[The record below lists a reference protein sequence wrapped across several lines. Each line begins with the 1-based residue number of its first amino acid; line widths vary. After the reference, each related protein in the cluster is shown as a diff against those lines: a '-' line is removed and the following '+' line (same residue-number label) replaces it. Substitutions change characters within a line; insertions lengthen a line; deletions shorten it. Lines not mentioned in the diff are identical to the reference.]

1 MHTNNHSVVKVKI
14 ALLLFMLMGI
24 GVTETL
30 SQDLFMPRNVKL
42 AYNAGLRSKD
52 GKPNANYFQNSST
65 HNIRLFVSPPSRRVV
80 GTQDIVF
87 KNNSPIPLAA
97 LFFRLELNAHAPEAP
112 REKNMDGAWL
122 TDDIQIDEYAENGK
136 VRPWDPLI
144 KAKGATANAIFLEKP
159 LAPGHSITLSFRWHY
174 DLSVKSDREGAIDAT
189 TFYLAYFYPRVAVFD
204 NVNNWDQVP
213 HPLAHEFY
221 ADFNDYNVE
230 ITVPKN
236 FVVWGTGDLSN
247 VDEVLR
253 PTYAGRLKQSYTS
266 DDIIK
271 VATTQEM
278 KAGSVTAQTPTVTW
292 KFKSNYV
299 PDVAYAVSDSYAWDA
314 GSIVVDKRTGRRA
327 STQAAYDVPS
337 KNFANMVKYIKTALD
352 FASNDWPG
360 VPYPYP
366 KMTVV
371 RGFADMEY
379 PMMAN
384 DSAQEDPQ
392 MQQFIAAHEILHT
405 YFPFYMGIN
414 ERRYGFMEEGWTTA
428 FEYMFT
434 TKLFGK
440 EFADPLFKKY
450 RVLQWASSNTGESD
464 IPIITDESA
473 ISGLATTYGDNKYGK
488 AALGYLALKELLGDT
503 DFRKGLHGFM
513 NDWNGKHPIPWDM
526 FYSFNTHTGKN
537 LNWFWNAWF
546 FSNGYIDQAITIVKA
561 EKGSTLVTI
570 KNVGGYPAPF
580 DMVVT
585 FTDGSTET
593 IRQGPDIWRLNLNEA
608 TSRINQPK
616 AVKSIVLDGG
626 IFMDANP
633 ADNKWTS
640 K

>member
-1 MHTNNHSVVKVKI
+1 MNERVRKTKWVAAFLIVTVFGVGI
-14 ALLLFMLMGI
+14 AF
-24 GVTETL
+24 T
-30 SQDLFMPRNVKL
+30 QDLFMPRNVKI

-52 GKPNANYFQNSST
+52 GKPSANYFQNSST

-80 GTQDIVF
+80 GMQDIVF
-87 KNNSPIPLAA
+87 KNNTPIPLAA

-112 REKNMDGAWL
+112 REKYMDGAWL

-144 KAKGATANAIFLEKP
+144 KAKGATANAVFLEKP
-159 LAPGHSITLSFRWHY
+159 LAPGQSITLSFRWHY
-174 DLSVKSDREGAIDAT
+174 DLSVKSDREGAIDPT

-221 ADFNDYNVE
+221 SDFNDYNVE

-236 FVVWGTGDLSN
+236 FVVWGTGDLTN
-247 VDEVLR
+247 VDEVLQ
-253 PTYAGRLKQSYTS
+253 PTNAGRLKRSFTS
-266 DDIIK
+266 DDVIN
-271 VATTQEM
+271 VATPEEM

-299 PDVAYAVSDSYAWDA
+299 PDVAYAVSNSYAWDA
-314 GSIVVDKRTGRRA
+314 GSIVVDKKTGRRA
-327 STQAAYDVPS
+327 SAQAAYDVPS

-352 FASNDWPG
+352 VASSDWPG

-473 ISGLATTYGDNKYGK
+473 ISGLTTTYGDNKYGK

-546 FSNGYIDQAITIVKA
+546 FSNGYIDQAITNVKA
-561 EKGSTLVTI
+561 ENGGTSVTI

-585 FTDGSTET
+585 FADGSKET
-593 IRQGPDIWRLNLNEA
+593 IRQGPDIWRSNLDEVTA
-608 TSRINQPK
+608 RIGQSKP
-616 AVKSIVLDGG
+616 VSSIVLDGG

-633 ADNKWTS
+633 ANNSYTAK
-640 K
+640 

>member
-1 MHTNNHSVVKVKI
+1 MKFRYLLV
-14 ALLLFMLMGI
+14 LLLALGI
-24 GVTETL
+24 INA
-30 SQDLFMPRNVKL
+30 SAQDLYMPRNVKL
-42 AYNAGLRSKD
+42 AYKAGLRSKD
-52 GKPNANYFQNSST
+52 GKPNAAYFQNSST

-87 KNNSPIPLAA
+87 KNNSPIALPA

-112 REKNMDGAWL
+112 REKFMDEAWL

-136 VRPWDPLI
+136 VRPWSPLLKI
-144 KAKGATANAIFLEKP
+144 KGATANAVFLEKP
-159 LAPGHSITLSFRWHY
+159 LAPGQSITLSFRWHY
-174 DLSVKSDREGAIDAT
+174 DLSVKSDREGAIDPT

-221 ADFNDYNVE
+221 SDFNDYNVE

-247 VDEVLR
+247 ADEVLQT
-253 PTYAGRLKQSYTS
+253 TYAARLKRSYTS
-266 DDIIK
+266 DDVIR
-271 VATTQEM
+271 VATAEEM
-278 KAGSVTAQTPTVTW
+278 KAKNVTAQSPTVTW

-299 PDVAYAVSDSYAWDA
+299 PDVAYAISDSFAWDA
-314 GSIVVDKRTGRRA
+314 GSVVVDKKTGRRA
-327 STQAAYDVPS
+327 SAQAAYDEPS
-337 KNFANMVKYIKTALD
+337 KNFANMVKYITTALD
-352 FASNDWPG
+352 VASNDWPG
-360 VPYPYP
+360 IPYPYP

-384 DSAQEDPQ
+384 DSAQEDPK

-428 FEYMFT
+428 FEHMFT
-434 TKLFGK
+434 TKVFGK

-488 AALGYLALKELLGDT
+488 AALGYLALRELLGDT

-513 NDWNGKHPIPWDM
+513 DDWNGKHPIPWDM
-526 FYSFNTHTGKN
+526 FYSFNTHTGKD

-546 FSNGYIDQAITIVKA
+546 FSNGYIDHSITEVKA
-561 EKGSTLVTI
+561 EQGSTLVTI
-570 KNVGGYPAPF
+570 QNVGGYPAPF

-593 IRQGPDIWRLNLNEA
+593 IRHGPDIWRLNIKE
-608 TSRINQPK
+608 TKSRINQPK
-616 AVKSIVLDGG
+616 AIKSIVLDGG
-626 IFMDANP
+626 IYMDANP
-633 ADNKWTS
+633 ADNTYMVK
-640 K
+640 

>member
-1 MHTNNHSVVKVKI
+1 MKLRYLLV
-14 ALLLFMLMGI
+14 LLFALGI
-24 GVTETL
+24 INA
-30 SQDLFMPRNVKL
+30 SAQDLYMPRNVKL
-42 AYNAGLRSKD
+42 AYRAGLRSMD
-52 GKPNANYFQNSST
+52 GKPNAAYFQNSST

-87 KNNSPIPLAA
+87 KNNSPIALPA

-112 REKNMDGAWL
+112 REKYMDEAWL

-136 VRPWDPLI
+136 VRPWSPLLKI
-144 KAKGATANAIFLEKP
+144 KGATANAVFLEKP
-159 LAPGHSITLSFRWHY
+159 LPPGQSITLSFRWHY
-174 DLSVKSDREGAIDAT
+174 DLSVKSDREGAIDPS

-221 ADFNDYNVE
+221 SDFNDYNVE

-236 FVVWGTGDLSN
+236 FVVWGTGDLTN
-247 VDEVLR
+247 ADEVLQ
-253 PTYAGRLKQSYTS
+253 PTYATRLKRSYTS
-266 DDIIK
+266 DDVIK
-271 VATTQEM
+271 VATAEEM
-278 KAGSVTAQTPTVTW
+278 KAKNVTAQSPTITW

-299 PDVAYAVSDSYAWDA
+299 PDVAYAISDSFAWDA
-314 GSIVVDKRTGRRA
+314 GSVVVDKKTGRRA
-327 STQAAYDVPS
+327 SAQAVYDAPS
-337 KNFANMVKYIKTALD
+337 KNFVDMVKFIKTALD
-352 FASNDWPG
+352 LASNDWPG
-360 VPYPYP
+360 IPYPYP

-384 DSAQEDPQ
+384 DSAQEDPK

-428 FEYMFT
+428 FEHMFT
-434 TKLFGK
+434 TKVFGK

-450 RVLQWASSNTGESD
+450 RVEQWTASNTGESD

-526 FYSFNTHTGKN
+526 FYSFNTHTGKD

-546 FSNGYIDQAITIVKA
+546 FSNGYIDHAITEVKA
-561 EKGSTLVTI
+561 ENGSTLVTI
-570 KNVGGYPAPF
+570 KNIGGYPAPF

-585 FTDGSTET
+585 FADGSKET
-593 IRQGPDIWRLNLNEA
+593 IRQGPDIWRLNMKEA
-608 TSRINQPK
+608 NSRINQPK
-616 AVKSIVLDGG
+616 AIKSIVLDGG

-633 ADNKWTS
+633 ADNTYLVN
-640 K
+640 